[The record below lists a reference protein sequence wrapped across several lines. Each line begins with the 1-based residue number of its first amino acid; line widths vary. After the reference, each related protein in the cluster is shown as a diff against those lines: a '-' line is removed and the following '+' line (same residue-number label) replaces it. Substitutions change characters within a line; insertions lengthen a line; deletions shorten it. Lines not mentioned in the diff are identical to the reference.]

1 MQRPL
6 LFEGEAGAGK
16 TFALISEVSRIADAI
31 SDRECRVLALTFMH
45 GSRRRL
51 HESLAKLQ
59 RSQKRVS
66 FDCLTFDS
74 FAAQLL
80 SRWRSLARHLLG
92 VEVRRDDDT
101 EAFESIANAA
111 AVLLR
116 EEQVQHWIRCSFDV
130 VLVDEAQDLAGA
142 KLLIVECLANA
153 IPLIAAGDEF
163 QNLGDDT
170 GEEGAVAWLRRVG
183 TPVVLEGS
191 QRTKD
196 AQILR
201 AAAALRNGE
210 GVRYPSTV
218 KVIAATHAAYAAAC
232 IAGQII
238 AVKPR
243 QVILLTPVGPLK
255 SSFSRD
261 VIVRLASE
269 KLKLNDRPVGPFEFI
284 WEIDTRSECARV
296 SGSFC
301 LSDDEQLH
309 NIATLTGVSGDRYV
323 ADVVDRLRRLR
334 SLTGV
339 CSVSSREVRA
349 IISQVVH
356 HRRANCIGRRSRRAM
371 TIHQAKNQEF
381 GMVIVLW
388 PYEVH
393 GAADRQ
399 RRLLYNAITR
409 AKQHA
414 LIIVQDPYSQRIEAP
429 PFTTTIDVA
438 RAALTVRP
446 PRRRTRRR

>member
-16 TFALISEVSRIADAI
+16 TFALIGEVLRISHATPDGT
-31 SDRECRVLALTFMH
+31 CRVLALTFMH

-51 HESLAKLQ
+51 HDSLSQLKRSESK
-59 RSQKRVS
+59 VS
-66 FDCLTFDS
+66 FDCLTFDG

-80 SRWRSLARHLLG
+80 SRWRSLARDLLE
-92 VEVRRDDDT
+92 VEIRKDHDS

-116 EEQVQHWIRCSFDV
+116 QEQVQQWVRRSFDV

-142 KLLIVECLANA
+142 KLLIVEGLANA

-183 TPVVLEGS
+183 TPVVLNGS

-201 AAAALRNGE
+201 AAAALRKGE
-210 GVRYPSTV
+210 GVRYPSTIQ
-218 KVIAATHAAYAAAC
+218 VIATVNATYAAVC
-232 IAGQII
+232 IARQIVTVNCREV
-238 AVKPR
+238 A
-243 QVILLTPVGPLK
+243 LLTPVGPVK
-255 SSFSRD
+255 ASFSRE
-261 VIVRLASE
+261 VIERLGSGN
-269 KLKLNDRPVGPFEFI
+269 LKLNGRPVRPFHFV
-284 WEIDTRSECARV
+284 WEIDSRSECARV
-296 SGSFC
+296 ESVFC
-301 LSDDEQLH
+301 LSDDARSH
-309 NIATLTGVSGDRYV
+309 SIAALAKVCGDRYV
-323 ADVVDRLRRLR
+323 CDVVDRLRRLQ
-334 SLTGV
+334 SLTGR
-339 CSVSSREVRA
+339 SEVSGREVRT
-349 IISQVVH
+349 IVSQVVH
-356 HRRANCIGRRSRRAM
+356 YRRAHCIGHRYRRAM

-381 GMVIVLW
+381 GMVVVLW
-388 PYEVH
+388 PYAVY
-393 GAADRQ
+393 GTSDRQ

-414 LIIVQDPYSQRIEAP
+414 VIIVQDPQSKRIEAP
-429 PFTTTIDVA
+429 PFTTAIDVA

-446 PRRRTRRR
+446 PRSRTRRR

>member
-16 TFALISEVSRIADAI
+16 TFALIGEVLRVAHATPDGM
-31 SDRECRVLALTFMH
+31 CRVLALTFMH

-51 HESLAKLQ
+51 HASLSQLK
-59 RSQKRVS
+59 RSERNVS

-80 SRWRSLARHLLG
+80 SRWRSLARQLLG
-92 VEVRRDDDT
+92 EEVRRDDDT
-101 EAFESIANAA
+101 DTFESIANAA

-116 EEQVQHWIRCSFDV
+116 EEQVQHWVKRSFDV
-130 VLVDEAQDLAGA
+130 VLVDEAQDLTGG

-153 IPLIAAGDEF
+153 VVLIAAGDEF

-170 GEEGAVAWLRRVG
+170 REEGAVTWLRRVG
-183 TPVVLEGS
+183 TSVVLQGS
-191 QRTKD
+191 KRTND

-218 KVIAATHAAYAAAC
+218 KVIAAVNAAYAATC

-238 AVKPR
+238 SLKSREV
-243 QVILLTPVGPLK
+243 VLITPVGPVR
-255 SSFSRD
+255 SSFSRE
-261 VIVRLASE
+261 VIERLGSE
-269 KLKLNDRPVGPFEFI
+269 KLKLKDRPVGPFHFI
-284 WEIDTRSECARV
+284 WEVDPRSECARV
-296 SGSFC
+296 AVAFC
-301 LSDDEQLH
+301 LGDDEQLH
-309 NIATLTGVSGDRYV
+309 SIATLTGVCGDRYID
-323 ADVVDRLRRLR
+323 DVVDRLRRLR

-339 CSVSSREVRA
+339 CAVSGREVRT

-356 HRRANCIGRRSRRAM
+356 FRRAHCVGRRSLTAM

-381 GMVIVLW
+381 RMVVVLW
-388 PYEVH
+388 PYEVG

-399 RRLLYNAITR
+399 RRLLYNALTR
-409 AKQHA
+409 ARQHA
-414 LIIVQDPYSQRIEAP
+414 CIIVQDPYLKRIEAP

-438 RAALTVRP
+438 RAALTIRP
-446 PRRRTRRR
+446 PRGRTRRR